1 MCRWGWC
8 PLELKF
14 SLGFNAAEEMILA
27 VWGRA
32 GGGKFE
38 LGNTSLAPYWPAA
51 PPAGGPQGFPFPCV
65 VFLAKP
71 KEQWRGR
78 TQSVA
83 AEVQLTRG
91 CRLLPW
97 LSPPVPT
104 CTLQFSH
111 WPRLHGSLGMKMGC
125 VQTNNQL
132 PHVEQQ
138 SGSFQQ
144 VFLFLRRG
152 LKLIHK
158 DVLMRL
164 NNTDVMRALW
174 AAVWLYFSL

>member
-1 MCRWGWC
+1 
-8 PLELKF
+8 
-14 SLGFNAAEEMILA
+14 
-27 VWGRA
+27 
-32 GGGKFE
+32 
-38 LGNTSLAPYWPAA
+38 
-51 PPAGGPQGFPFPCV
+51 
-65 VFLAKP
+65 
-71 KEQWRGR
+71 
-78 TQSVA
+78 
-83 AEVQLTRG
+83 
-91 CRLLPW
+91 
-97 LSPPVPT
+97 
-104 CTLQFSH
+104 
-111 WPRLHGSLGMKMGC
+111 MKMGC